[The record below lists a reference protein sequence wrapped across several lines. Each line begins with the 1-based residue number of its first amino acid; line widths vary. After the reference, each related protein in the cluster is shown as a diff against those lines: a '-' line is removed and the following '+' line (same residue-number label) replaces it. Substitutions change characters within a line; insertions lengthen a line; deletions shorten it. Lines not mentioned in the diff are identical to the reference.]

1 MQMAFLPAGSGKTL
15 AYLLPLV
22 QRMREEEQSICNS
35 LTVRNS
41 PRIVV
46 LVPTNELC
54 AQACPLLRNI
64 HHGMTLWHVYRSS
77 SELGHT
83 APAAMPG
90 S

>member
-1 MQMAFLPAGSGKTL
+1 MQMGFLPAGSGKTL

-46 LVPTNELC
+46 IVPTNELC
-54 AQACPLLRNI
+54 AQACPLFFNQYIL
-64 HHGMTLWHVYRSS
+64 
-77 SELGHT
+77 
-83 APAAMPG
+83 A
-90 S
+90 